1 MKHLRD
7 TWHWVKDLLTLPS
20 PTEMMKVELLEA
32 QRQKLREESL
42 REYSTAMVMYNND
55 RILRLTSYLESS
67 NTNETFNS

>member
-42 REYSTAMVMYNND
+42 REYSTAIVAYND
-55 RILRLTSYLESS
+55 SRIKRLEARLK
-67 NTNETFNS
+67 ETTE

>member
-7 TWHWVKDLLTLPS
+7 TWHWFKDLLTLPS

-42 REYSTAMVMYNND
+42 RDYSAALVGYND
-55 RILRLTSYLESS
+55 SRIKRLESRLK
-67 NTNETFNS
+67 ETTE